1 MLVLHGFPYSNY
13 HNIVKHALMLKGV
26 EFDERITYPGT
37 PELLA
42 VNPTG
47 KVPAMT
53 TAEGTLLGESSVM
66 VEYLE
71 DAYPEQSLFPQDAE
85 EKAKTRQIM
94 KVAELYLELSAR
106 RLLPFALT
114 KSAPPKELVT
124 EVRAVLD
131 RGTRAL
137 TELAAFSPYVCGDKL
152 TLADIYLRYALSI
165 PKLVGP
171 VFLEWNVLESVE
183 GLAQWD
189 ALMASSEI
197 SQKIDADQ
205 ASNAKEFMAYIA
217 QQSKR

>member
-1 MLVLHGFPYSNY
+1 MVVLHGFPYSNY
-13 HNIVKHALMLKGV
+13 HNIVKHALMLKGI
-26 EFDERITYPGT
+26 EFEERITYPGT

-42 VNPTG
+42 VNPAG

-53 TAEGTLLGESSVM
+53 TAEGTHLGESSVL

-71 DAYPEQSLFPQDAE
+71 DAYPEQSLYPQDAE
-85 EKAKTRQIM
+85 EKAKIRQIM

-106 RLLPFALT
+106 RLLPFAMT

-124 EVRAVLD
+124 EVKTTLD
-131 RGTRAL
+131 KGTKAL
-137 TELAAFSPYVCGDKL
+137 TELANFGPYVCGEKL
-152 TLADIYLRYALSI
+152 TLADIYLRYALAI

-171 VFLEWNVLESVE
+171 AFLQWNVLDSVE

-189 ALMASSEI
+189 DLMASSEI

-205 ASNAKEFMAYIA
+205 AANAKEFMAYVSG
-217 QQSKR
+217 QLKK

>member
-114 KSAPPKELVT
+114 KSAPPKELLT
-124 EVRAVLD
+124 EVRATLD
-131 RGTRAL
+131 KGTRAL
-137 TELAAFSPYVCGDKL
+137 TKLAAFSPYVCGDKL

-171 VFLEWNVLESVE
+171 IFLEWNVLESVE

-217 QQSKR
+217 KQSKR